1 MPQHIIIPHLVLQ
14 PQDQFA
20 VPISLAFN
28 ANLGTISE
36 RTVPTTTTL
45 TAIGW
50 SLAITNWFVLNK
62 NADYAKRRD
71 ISLPTAHLTMT
82 GTIMM
87 SLRTRDTLGTESVTQ
102 GNEGGSVMVFLSFL
116 LSPYGLTISPSTY
129 GYNVT

>member
-1 MPQHIIIPHLVLQ
+1 M
-14 PQDQFA
+14 

-36 RTVPTTTTL
+36 RIVLTTTAL

-50 SLAITNWFVLNK
+50 PLAITNWFVLNK

-87 SLRTRDTLGTESVTQ
+87 SSRTRDMLGTESVTQ
-102 GNEGGSVMVFLSFL
+102 GNKGGSVTVFLSFL
-116 LSPYGLTISPSTY
+116 LSSYGLTVENHDFYLQIFY
-129 GYNVT
+129 F